1 MKKGFFL
8 TLLTFFFIGQSFA
21 AQLQSIGFEQKGE
34 VSKLV
39 FSLDRA
45 DVQSNR
51 YHISE
56 DKQIIIDF
64 KNTEATQRVLRAFDT
79 SEFSGSVVF
88 VTGYKKPNSDNDL
101 RVAIQLRDNV
111 RSYVEKKDNQIILN
125 IENRFGVFTKAEM
138 SLNTTREDLQQ
149 ETLSTDINVPKSTGL
164 EDILEN
170 LTLSGRKKYVG
181 KRISFNVKSVEVADI
196 LKMIADAS
204 GFNII
209 LHKDI
214 NDLPPLTLN
223 LTNIPWDQAL
233 DTIMD
238 LNKLVAAK
246 NGIILT
252 INTLKNATEDA
263 QKAEESRR
271 AALRQERLVTKV
283 FPLSYSTTKDMQKIL
298 ADYITKD
305 RGKISEDERTN
316 SLIVKDTP
324 EVIERAKRIIEA
336 LDTQTPQVLIQ
347 SKIVEVTEV
356 YAKEIGLQQGIS
368 FGYDPIGG
376 LGGEPSQGIG
386 TPNEPGTGKT
396 SDGGPGFSFSTAP
409 SIGESARSLFGLSIS
424 RFSRLFD
431 LNFTLQLM
439 ESESKGKIIS
449 SPKVITQNKK
459 AAVISTKDTKSFQV
473 TNGTGDQAQTS
484 FQEVEAN
491 LKLEVTPQVT
501 NEGSINMDIK
511 LSKEQF
517 GSRPSPTAPPEKQSR
532 EINTKVLVDN
542 GSTIVIGGIYA
553 FTKLESHSG
562 VPFLKDL
569 PLIGWLFRTPHNPS
583 TSKNEMI
590 IFLTPRIINQEEAGL
605 TDNV

>member
-8 TLLTFFFIGQSFA
+8 ILLGICWSLSA
-21 AQLQSIGFEQKGE
+21 AELKSIGFEQKGE
-34 VSKLV
+34 VSRLV
-39 FSLDRA
+39 FNLDRA
-45 DVQSNR
+45 DVQVQRHS
-51 YHISE
+51 ISE
-56 DKQIIIDF
+56 DKQIILDL
-64 KNTEATQRVLRAFDT
+64 KNTAATQRVLRAFDT
-79 SEFSGSVVF
+79 SEFSGSVIF
-88 VTGYKKPNSDNDL
+88 VTGYKKPNSDEDL
-101 RVAIQLRDNV
+101 RIAIQLRDNV
-111 RSYVEKKDNQIILN
+111 RSFIERKDNNIILN
-125 IENRFGVFTKAEM
+125 IENRFGVFSKAEVD
-138 SLNTTREDLQQ
+138 LNQSKQDFEKERIT
-149 ETLSTDINVPKSTGL
+149 SNVHVPRSAKL

-170 LTLSGRKKYVG
+170 LTMSGRKKYVG
-181 KRISFNVKSVEVADI
+181 KKISFNVKEVAVIDI

-214 NDLPPLTLN
+214 NELPPLTLN

-252 INTLKNATEDA
+252 INTLKNATADA
-263 QKAEESRR
+263 RKAEEARKV
-271 AALRQERLVTKV
+271 ALRQESLVTKV
-283 FPLSYSTTKDMQKIL
+283 FPLSYSTTKDMKTIL
-298 ADYITKD
+298 SDYVTKD
-305 RGKISEDERTN
+305 RGKIAEDERTN

-324 EVIERAKRIIEA
+324 EVIERVKKIIEA

-347 SKIVEVTEV
+347 SKIVEVTESYV
-356 YAKEIGLQQGIS
+356 KEIGLQQGIS

-376 LGGEPSQGIG
+376 LGADPKAAIG
-386 TPNEPGTGKT
+386 TPNSPGTGKA
-396 SDGGPGFSFSTAP
+396 SDGGPGFSFSSAP
-409 SIGESARSLFGLSIS
+409 TTGDGARSLFGLSIS
-424 RFSRLFD
+424 RFNRLFD

-439 ESESKGKIIS
+439 ESEAKGKIIS

-459 AAVISTKDTKSFQV
+459 AAVISTKDTQSYQV
-473 TNGTGDQAQTS
+473 TNGTGDTAQTS
-484 FQEVEAN
+484 FQEVEAT

-501 NEGSINMDIK
+501 NEGSINLDIK
-511 LSKEQF
+511 LAKEQF
-517 GSRPSPTAPPEKQSR
+517 GDRPGGSTAAPPRKQTR

-553 FTKLESHSG
+553 FEKRESHSG

-569 PLIGWLFRTPHNPS
+569 PLIGWLFRTPYNPS
-583 TSKNEMI
+583 TTKNEMI

>member
-8 TLLTFFFIGQSFA
+8 LLLSLPFNLSLQA
-21 AQLQSIGFEQKGE
+21 AELKSIEFEQKSE
-34 VSKLV
+34 VSKLI

-45 DVQSNR
+45 DVKSTR

-64 KNTEATQRVLRAFDT
+64 VDTIATQRVLRAFDT

-88 VTGYKKPNSDNDL
+88 VTGYKKPSSKNDL
-101 RVAIQLRDNV
+101 RIAIQLRDNV
-111 RSYVEKKDNQIILN
+111 RSYTERKDNKVILN
-125 IENRFGVFTKAEM
+125 IENRFGVFSKADMERNV
-138 SLNTTREDLQQ
+138 SREDLQQ
-149 ETLSTDINVPKSTGL
+149 EAIATNINVPKSTRL

-181 KRISFNVKSVEVADI
+181 RKVSFNVKSVAVADI

-214 NDLPPLTLN
+214 SELPPLTLN
-223 LTNIPWDQAL
+223 LTNVPWDQAL

-238 LNKLVAAK
+238 LNKLVAMK
-246 NGIILT
+246 NGIILS

-263 QKAEESRR
+263 KKTEASRR

-283 FPLSYSTTKDMQKIL
+283 FPLSYSTTKDLKKIL
-298 ADYITKD
+298 SDYITKD

-324 EVIERAKRIIEA
+324 EVIERTKKIIEA

-347 SKIVEVTEV
+347 SKIVEVTEI

-409 SIGESARSLFGLSIS
+409 SIGDNARSLFGLSIS

-473 TNGTGDQAQTS
+473 TNGSGDQAQTS

-501 NEGSINMDIK
+501 NEGSINLDIN

-517 GSRPSPTAPPEKQSR
+517 GARPSDAAPPEKQSR
-532 EINTKVLVDN
+532 EIKTKVLVDN

-553 FTKLESHSG
+553 FEKRESHSG
-562 VPFLKDL
+562 IPFLKDL
-569 PLIGWLFRTPHNPS
+569 PLVGWLFRTLHNPA

-605 TDNV
+605 TDNT

>member
-8 TLLTFFFIGQSFA
+8 LLLSLLFNSALNA
-21 AQLQSIGFEQKGE
+21 AELKSIEFEQKNE
-34 VSKLV
+34 VSKLI

-45 DVQSNR
+45 DVKSTR
-51 YHISE
+51 YSISE

-64 KNTEATQRVLRAFDT
+64 KDTSSTQRVLRSFDT

-88 VTGYKKPNSDNDL
+88 VTGYKKPNSENDL

-111 RSYVEKKDNQIILN
+111 RSYTERKDNKVILN

-138 SLNTTREDLQQ
+138 ERNVSREDLQQ
-149 ETLSTDINVPKSTGL
+149 EAITTNINVPKSTNL

-181 KRISFNVKSVEVADI
+181 RKISFNIKSVAVTDI

-214 NDLPPLTLN
+214 SDLPPLTLN
-223 LTNIPWDQAL
+223 LTNVPWDQAL

-238 LNKLVAAK
+238 LNKLAAMK

-263 QKAEESRR
+263 KKAENARR

-283 FPLSYSTTKDMQKIL
+283 FPLSYSTTKDLKKIL
-298 ADYITKD
+298 SDYITKD

-316 SLIVKDTP
+316 SIILKDTP
-324 EVIERAKRIIEA
+324 EVIERAKKIIEA

-347 SKIVEVTEV
+347 SKIVEVTEI

-409 SIGESARSLFGLSIS
+409 SIGDNARSLFGLSIS

-473 TNGTGDQAQTS
+473 TNGSGDQAQTS

-501 NEGSINMDIK
+501 NEGSINLDIN

-517 GSRPSPTAPPEKQSR
+517 GARPSDAAPPEKQSR
-532 EINTKVLVDN
+532 EIKTKVLVDN

-553 FTKLESHSG
+553 FEKRESHSG
-562 VPFLKDL
+562 IPFLKDL
-569 PLIGWLFRTPHNPS
+569 PLIGWLFRTLHNPA

>member
-8 TLLTFFFIGQSFA
+8 LLLSLLFNSALNA
-21 AQLQSIGFEQKGE
+21 AELKSIEFEQKNE
-34 VSKLV
+34 VSKLI

-45 DVQSNR
+45 DVKSTR
-51 YHISE
+51 YSISE

-64 KNTEATQRVLRAFDT
+64 KDTSSTQRVLRSFDT

-88 VTGYKKPNSDNDL
+88 VTGYKKPNSENDL

-111 RSYVEKKDNQIILN
+111 RSYTERKDNKVILN

-138 SLNTTREDLQQ
+138 ERNVSREDLQQ
-149 ETLSTDINVPKSTGL
+149 EAITTNINVPKSTNL

-181 KRISFNVKSVEVADI
+181 RKISFNIKSVAVTDI

-214 NDLPPLTLN
+214 SDLPPLTLN
-223 LTNIPWDQAL
+223 LTNVPWDQAL

-238 LNKLVAAK
+238 LNKLAAMK

-263 QKAEESRR
+263 KKAENARR

-283 FPLSYSTTKDMQKIL
+283 FPLSYSTTKDLKKIL
-298 ADYITKD
+298 SDYITKD

-316 SLIVKDTP
+316 SIILKDTP
-324 EVIERAKRIIEA
+324 EVIERAKKIIEA

-347 SKIVEVTEV
+347 SKIVEVTEI

-409 SIGESARSLFGLSIS
+409 SIGDNARSLFGLSIS

-459 AAVISTKDTKSFQV
+459 AAVISTKDTKSFQI
-473 TNGTGDQAQTS
+473 TNGSGDQAQTS

-501 NEGSINMDIK
+501 NEGSINLDIN

-517 GSRPSPTAPPEKQSR
+517 GARPSDAAPPEKQSR
-532 EINTKVLVDN
+532 EIKTKVLVDN

-553 FTKLESHSG
+553 FEKRESHSG
-562 VPFLKDL
+562 IPFLKDL
-569 PLIGWLFRTPHNPS
+569 PLIGWLFRTLHNPA

>member
-8 TLLTFFFIGQSFA
+8 LLLSLLFNSALNA
-21 AQLQSIGFEQKGE
+21 AELKSIEFEQKNE
-34 VSKLV
+34 VSKLI

-45 DVQSNR
+45 DVKSTR
-51 YHISE
+51 YSISE

-64 KNTEATQRVLRAFDT
+64 KDTSSTQRVLRSFDT

-88 VTGYKKPNSDNDL
+88 VTGYKKPNSENDL

-111 RSYVEKKDNQIILN
+111 RSYTERKDNKVILN

-138 SLNTTREDLQQ
+138 ERNVSREDLQQ
-149 ETLSTDINVPKSTGL
+149 EAITTNINVPKSTNL

-181 KRISFNVKSVEVADI
+181 RKISFNIKSVAVTDI

-214 NDLPPLTLN
+214 SDLPPLTLN
-223 LTNIPWDQAL
+223 LTNVPWDQAL

-238 LNKLVAAK
+238 LNKLAAMK

-263 QKAEESRR
+263 KKAENARR

-283 FPLSYSTTKDMQKIL
+283 FPLSYSTTKDLKKIL
-298 ADYITKD
+298 SDYITKD

-316 SLIVKDTP
+316 SIILKDTP
-324 EVIERAKRIIEA
+324 EVIERAKKIIVA

-347 SKIVEVTEV
+347 SKIVEVTEI

-409 SIGESARSLFGLSIS
+409 SIGDNARSLFGLSIS

-459 AAVISTKDTKSFQV
+459 AAVISTKDTKSFQI
-473 TNGTGDQAQTS
+473 TNGSGDQAQTS

-501 NEGSINMDIK
+501 NEGSINLDIN

-517 GSRPSPTAPPEKQSR
+517 GARPSDAAPPEKQSR
-532 EINTKVLVDN
+532 EIKTKVLVDN

-553 FTKLESHSG
+553 FEKRESHSG
-562 VPFLKDL
+562 IPFLKDL
-569 PLIGWLFRTPHNPS
+569 PLIGWLFRTLHNPA